1 MRFFRITLLS
11 TYFLNKKNKKKA
23 INIINIGIFL
33 SIFALSSAIISFF
46 IEKKI
51 GELQFSLIEYIQEK
65 KEINNSITLAENEV
79 LRSEFKFRRQS
90 LNIRE
95 QSLFIESDYGNK
107 LLTYEDIVPPF
118 VYYTLKDLELLNELL
133 SIDNMKGFEFFDYF
147 DESIK
152 SLYKEM
158 PLRLEAYEKNL
169 VHLKEEITFLNKLNR
184 KDYKN
189 FIFNPNYKQIN
200 KNLNTFSSKQIY
212 KNEIY
217 DFDFSDFPDDYTYA
231 YDYTQSS
238 IFYWI
243 DFIDLMRWM
252 VNDLDKNIIEV
263 ETEIL
268 KNSKLEKNLILI
280 TFIFQFIIFCIIQIF
295 EFASVNQSK
304 KYKLL

>member
-118 VYYTLKDLELLNELL
+118 VYYALKDLELFNELL
-133 SIDNMKGFEFFDYF
+133 SMDNMKDFDFFDVM
-147 DESIK
+147 DEYIK

-169 VHLKEEITFLNKLNR
+169 VHLKEEITFLNKLNS

-189 FIFNPNYKQIN
+189 FIFKPNYKQIN
-200 KNLNTFSSKQIY
+200 KNLNTFSNKQIY

-217 DFDFSDFPDDYTYA
+217 DFDFGDLPDDYAYS

-243 DFIDLMRWM
+243 DFLDLMRWM
-252 VNDLDKNIIEV
+252 VDDLDKNIIEV

>member
-147 DESIK
+147 DGSIK

-169 VHLKEEITFLNKLNR
+169 VTLKEEITFLNKLNS

-189 FIFNPNYKQIN
+189 FIFKPNYKQIN

-217 DFDFSDFPDDYTYA
+217 DFDYGDLPDDYAYA
-231 YDYTQSS
+231 YDFTQSS

-243 DFIDLMRWM
+243 DFLDLMRWI
-252 VNDLDKNIIEV
+252 VDDLDKSIIEV